1 MHRIIDV
8 QSKPHRLARLAT
20 GLAISASLLL
30 GVSVASASA
39 ADHRGD
45 NRDRGGHRSDYRNHG
60 DYRGDYGY
68 PGRSNRYYPA
78 PPVIYGSPYYGS
90 PYSYPPP
97 VVYGPGIGIGIMIR

>member
-1 MHRIIDV
+1 MHRMIDV
-8 QSKPHRLARLAT
+8 QSKPRRLAKLAT
-20 GLAISASLLL
+20 GLAISAVLLL
-30 GVSVASASA
+30 GVSFASASA
-39 ADHRGD
+39 AEHRGGDRDRGAHRGD
-45 NRDRGGHRSDYRNHG
+45 YRYHG

-68 PGRSNRYYPA
+68 PGRSDRYYRP